1 MLVLV
6 TVLYTAA
13 TFCLAYYAYKNFK
26 SAELERQKSEEFRQ
40 ELGDL
45 YQAIV
50 ISTITSQPYS
60 DMTMVPYYNS
70 IRRFMNLYKGNT
82 KIFQKADV
90 PKEYQWD

>member
-6 TVLYTAA
+6 TFLYTVA
-13 TFCLAYYAYKNFK
+13 TFCLAYYAYKNFQ

-40 ELGDL
+40 EVSDL

-50 ISTITSQPYS
+50 ISTITSQPYA

-70 IRRFMNLYKGNT
+70 IRRFMNLYKGAT
-82 KIFQKADV
+82 KIFQKTDV
-90 PKEYQWD
+90 PEGYQWD